1 MLFDATGVALELPES
16 SRELLE
22 YAALLHDIGHAIDHD
37 RHNRHSYYL
46 VKNADLLGFEPVE
59 IEMIALA
66 LRAHRKQSAQLDS
79 PEWEALS
86 TGKRRVARGMAAIL
100 RIADALD
107 RSHSAVVQNVAVVY
121 SPGRALIEIGS
132 GREKADLELWTCERR
147 MDLLAKLLDRR
158 LSLQN

>member
-1 MLFDATGVALELPES
+1 MLFDATALPLELPES

-46 VKNADLLGFEPVE
+46 VKKADLLGYEPVE

-86 TGKRRVARGMAAIL
+86 AGYAGSPAGWQQFYAWPTLSTVAIAASSRR
-100 RIADALD
+100 
-107 RSHSAVVQNVAVVY
+107 
-121 SPGRALIEIGS
+121 
-132 GREKADLELWTCERR
+132 
-147 MDLLAKLLDRR
+147 
-158 LSLQN
+158 